1 MFFQK
6 VLKSPKKLAI
16 KIWTCF
22 STTTRKIQC
31 TQLRN
36 VASVICRWLSYERK
50 VHARFN
56 TLLFWY
62 NVCARIPI
70 KVNDRMCFLTRY
82 FQIFVE
88 NP

>member
-1 MFFQK
+1 MVFQK

-36 VASVICRWLSYERK
+36 VASVIYRWLSYERK

-70 KVNDRMCFLTRY
+70 MVNDRMCF
-82 FQIFVE
+82 F
-88 NP
+88 

>member
-1 MFFQK
+1 MVFQK

-36 VASVICRWLSYERK
+36 VASAICRWLSYERK

-56 TLLFWY
+56 AIILVQCVRT
-62 NVCARIPI
+62 
-70 KVNDRMCFLTRY
+70 
-82 FQIFVE
+82 
-88 NP
+88 NPHQGEWPYVFF